1 MPLQGE
7 SCGWQKINLKENIFR
22 YMRNINKI
30 LFILICAVLC
40 LSSCVTNK
48 NTDLLQDIQLNYPQ
62 IPFKVEE
69 YKIIPGDQL
78 SIVVYAWDNE
88 TARMFSGYTPRLTY
102 RGFEQSTGVNTGS
115 QIRSLENTD
124 NIAPITV
131 YADGT
136 ITFPYL
142 GKIYVEGMTLLQV
155 KNIISEKLN
164 TFSDGTTADV
174 TLANRYFSV
183 LGEAGANR
191 ITMTSTS
198 MTIFQALAIA
208 STIGPYGDRSKV
220 TIIRQDASG
229 TTTKTFDL
237 RSKEIVD
244 SEFYYIQPNDVIY
257 IPQTP
262 KKFLGSTTDFPALLA
277 MALSVASAIVV
288 ILRIF

>member
-1 MPLQGE
+1 
-7 SCGWQKINLKENIFR
+7 
-22 YMRNINKI
+22 MRSIAKT
-30 LFILICAVLC
+30 LFILICTVLS
-40 LSSCVTNK
+40 LNSCVTNK
-48 NTDLLQDIQLNYPQ
+48 DTDLLQDIKLNYPQ
-62 IPFKVEE
+62 VPVKAEE
-69 YKIIPGDQL
+69 YRIIPGDQL

-102 RGFEQSTGVNTGS
+102 RGFNQSTGVNTGS

-124 NIAPITV
+124 NIAPVAV

-136 ITFPYL
+136 ITFPYI
-142 GKIYVEGMTLLQV
+142 GKVYVQGLTLLQA
-155 KNIISEKLN
+155 KNAISEKLS

-183 LGEAGANR
+183 LGEAGSNR

-208 STIGPYGDRSKV
+208 STIGPYGDRANV
-220 TIIRQDASG
+220 TIIRQDTGG

-237 RSKEIVD
+237 RSKEIID

-262 KKFLGSTTDFPALLA
+262 KKFLRSTTNFPALVA
-277 MALSVASAIVV
+277 MGLSLASAIVV

>member
-1 MPLQGE
+1 MK
-7 SCGWQKINLKENIFR
+7 SIT
-22 YMRNINKI
+22 KI
-30 LFILICAVLC
+30 LLTFICITLG

-48 NTDLLQDIQLNYPQ
+48 NTDLLQDIKLNYPHLTV
-62 IPFKVEE
+62 KAEE
-69 YKIIPGDQL
+69 YRIIPGDQL

-88 TARMFSGYTPRLTY
+88 TSRMFSGYTPRLTY
-102 RGFEQSTGVNTGS
+102 RGFDQGTGVNTGS

-124 NIAPITV
+124 YIRPVSV

-136 ITFPYL
+136 INFPYI
-142 GKIYVEGMTLLQV
+142 GKIYVQGMTMLQA
-155 KNIISEKLN
+155 KNAISEKLN
-164 TFSDGTTADV
+164 QFSEGTTADV

-191 ITMTSTS
+191 ILMTSTT
-198 MTIFQALAIA
+198 MTIFQAL
-208 STIGPYGDRSKV
+208 STSNTIGVYGDRSKV
-220 TIIRQDASG
+220 TIIRQDAGG

-257 IPQTP
+257 IPQSS
-262 KKFLGSTTDFPALLA
+262 KKFLGSTTNFPALLA
-277 MALSVASAIVV
+277 LGLSVASAVVV

>member
-1 MPLQGE
+1 MKPE
-7 SCGWQKINLKENIFR
+7 RDRYRFMRSITKIFL
-22 YMRNINKI
+22 
-30 LFILICAVLC
+30 ILICTVFSLG
-40 LSSCVTNK
+40 SCVTNK
-48 NTDLLQDIQLNYPQ
+48 NTDLLQDIKLHHPQ
-62 IPFKVEE
+62 IPVKAEV

-88 TARMFSGYTPRLTY
+88 TARMFSGYTPRLSY
-102 RGFEQSTGVNTGS
+102 RGFDQSTGVNTGS

-124 NIAPITV
+124 YITPITV

-136 ITFPYL
+136 ITFPYI
-142 GKIYVEGMTLLQV
+142 GKIYVEGLTMLQA
-155 KNIISEKLN
+155 KNVISEKLS

-208 STIGPYGDRSKV
+208 NTIGAYGDRSKV
-220 TIIRQDASG
+220 TIIRQNAEG
-229 TTTKTFDL
+229 ATTKTFDL

-244 SEFYYIQPNDVIY
+244 SEYYYIQPNDVIY
-257 IPQTP
+257 IPQSS
-262 KKFLGSTTDFPALLA
+262 KKFLGSTNNFPALI
-277 MALSVASAIVV
+277 ALGLSLASAVVV